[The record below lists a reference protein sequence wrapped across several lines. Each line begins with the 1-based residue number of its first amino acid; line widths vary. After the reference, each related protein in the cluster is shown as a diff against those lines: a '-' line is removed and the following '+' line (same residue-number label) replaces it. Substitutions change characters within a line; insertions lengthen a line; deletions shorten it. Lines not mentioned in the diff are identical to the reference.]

1 MIPRSPRIEVFA
13 TEDRSAQILWRDLR
27 CGELVLTPSHGPPLS
42 MAIDPH
48 LTTGGATLDG
58 LPPGRSID
66 IVASGPAVPTPIVTR
81 TRTMPPLPGEELARI
96 GTISDLHLGAVNF
109 GHRGTLRE
117 HPTPDTAHPRRCTD
131 AALRATTRWGAEV
144 VVAKG
149 DLTNRGQIH
158 EWREYADL
166 VHAASVPIIGVPG
179 NHDRAFRNGLAPEDA
194 ARAFGLTLASPL
206 HVVDGAGYRL
216 VLVDSTTGG
225 HNHGRLDAVADDAV
239 TAVAETEPGSVA
251 LVFLHH
257 QLHRW
262 PVREV
267 WPVGVGRLESRRF
280 MEAVART
287 GTRCMVSSGHTHRH
301 RRWEHREVTATQVG
315 STKDYPGVWAGYVI
329 TDRAVRQVVHRVTEP
344 DCLRW
349 TEFTRRAAGGT
360 WRWVAPGLLPS
371 RCFDQIW

>member
-1 MIPRSPRIEVFA
+1 
-13 TEDRSAQILWRDLR
+13 
-27 CGELVLTPSHGPPLS
+27 
-42 MAIDPH
+42 
-48 LTTGGATLDG
+48 
-58 LPPGRSID
+58 
-66 IVASGPAVPTPIVTR
+66 
-81 TRTMPPLPGEELARI
+81 
-96 GTISDLHLGAVNF
+96 
-109 GHRGTLRE
+109 
-117 HPTPDTAHPRRCTD
+117 
-131 AALRATTRWGAEV
+131 V

-349 TEFTRRAAGGT
+349 TEFTRRADDNETTVRDRLGAYHAQT
-360 WRWVAPGLLPS
+360 APLIAHYDALGLLA
-371 RCFDQIW
+371 RVDAMQEIDAVARDLERVVTETTAGA